1 MSIELQIRSSI
12 LETLAARA
20 VQQRLCSTCFPPIG
34 SFYLDHANVAHEP
47 VNIVGVGNAVHFRV
61 PVNIFLVRSDDVLA
75 APNAVPTGATV
86 PAGRVVVVLE
96 MATTG
101 MTVTM
106 RCVDANFGALAEVL
120 GPVAPQ
126 VHTAVV
132 AGIGAAVSLDLAAA
146 LSELGVSAS
155 APSTVEV
162 AGSVVAVRFEPAGG
176 AIERLFPDHE
186 WGILLSCDLTLIPT
200 PAQRLRTIV
209 NWSFHAHSG
218 LGIADTIAESAVANM
233 FDPTRFGGTPA
244 GDHAFFVESRLP
256 DIEFA
261 DTRFR
266 YASAIASPVG
276 MTIGG
281 LIRLLGSPVQLEDG
295 LSWDILQASVPVVSR
310 PDDSEGSST
319 WSIPQTIAFCSSGYS
334 VGELKVTA
342 SVRLEH
348 CGQFC
353 GVEALSPGNEILQYL
368 VRNDI
373 SPDDQTL
380 YLHLPVSVATRITS
394 PVRLLVRTAR
404 GVRLADLGAPHITL
418 GEDGTPTNSYVS
430 HIDDCLYIPK
440 GGQGGWVDQH
450 PEWNKWQPDLPDV
463 RDGRDWEGYITG
475 LRDLDVQ
482 LVQVT
487 GLEPGELIQFL
498 SREHAVNVS
507 ADIRGRAV
515 VPVLLSIRDRL
526 GPAKLTRVSRRPLEG
541 LITVSTTVFHQQANL
556 SAGQRKVDLPG
567 LAFVIPV
574 PGFADEPVVLAR
586 MTDGSTLVLDLA
598 TDGVPRV
605 AGTFAGPIGELTIS
619 GKWALAVG
627 QDRLTT
633 YRITQS

>member
-1 MSIELQIRSSI
+1 
-12 LETLAARA
+12 
-20 VQQRLCSTCFPPIG
+20 
-34 SFYLDHANVAHEP
+34 
-47 VNIVGVGNAVHFRV
+47 
-61 PVNIFLVRSDDVLA
+61 
-75 APNAVPTGATV
+75 
-86 PAGRVVVVLE
+86 
-96 MATTG
+96 
-101 MTVTM
+101 
-106 RCVDANFGALAEVL
+106 
-120 GPVAPQ
+120 
-126 VHTAVV
+126 
-132 AGIGAAVSLDLAAA
+132 
-146 LSELGVSAS
+146 
-155 APSTVEV
+155 
-162 AGSVVAVRFEPAGG
+162 
-176 AIERLFPDHE
+176 
-186 WGILLSCDLTLIPT
+186 
-200 PAQRLRTIV
+200 
-209 NWSFHAHSG
+209 
-218 LGIADTIAESAVANM
+218 
-233 FDPTRFGGTPA
+233 
-244 GDHAFFVESRLP
+244 
-256 DIEFA
+256 
-261 DTRFR
+261 
-266 YASAIASPVG
+266 

-319 WSIPQTIAFCSSGYS
+319 WSIPQTIALCLSGCS
-334 VGELKVTA
+334 VGEVKVTA

-526 GPAKLTRVSRRPLEG
+526 GPAKLTRVSRRPLAG

-556 SAGQRKVDLPG
+556 SAGQRNTIVAVHDDTAMVVADFGDRVEVHEIGPFGLRARIQEQLELSGHQTPPWSLDRKVDLPG

-574 PGFADEPVVLAR
+574 PGFADAQVVLAR

-598 TDGVPRV
+598 TDGVPRS
-605 AGTFAGPIGELTIS
+605 AGTFPAPIGELTIS